1 NELYSTVTN
10 DNHSIDR
17 LQLTTDEMPIDP
29 QQITD
34 QDAQAENRTAH
45 PMDEWLAF
53 STNVIMAD
61 DDPLGI
67 EDTQPHDREV
77 LLQII
82 HIRHTYF
89 IINYENGH
97 TNEDATLY
105 IYGNDHTI
113 VLNIEND
120 INIQVMNNNESDA
133 SQNVIND
140 QIQSQDIISS
150 TNSGDEDDQILGSES
165 GFESDDEHDSDD
177 DHDQIDETVPITEI
191 FWRYVQNNLSNQTN
205 PINIEPVIT
214 NIFLS
219 SNQIMESTM
228 HQTNT
233 LYSKISNPIDLG
245 YDSSAE
251 SID

>member
-1 NELYSTVTN
+1 
-10 DNHSIDR
+10 
-17 LQLTTDEMPIDP
+17 
-29 QQITD
+29 
-34 QDAQAENRTAH
+34 
-45 PMDEWLAF
+45 MDEWLAF

-177 DHDQIDETVPITEI
+177 DHDQIV
-191 FWRYVQNNLSNQTN
+191 
-205 PINIEPVIT
+205 
-214 NIFLS
+214 LS